1 MTTIKNNKL
10 SYRINSKNE
19 KECNNEC
26 KDTQIDFVE
35 LQSDADFTNDL
46 ERLQTEFEEYKRF
59 SHGEILDLKAKIA
72 IRPNSPTQPLRQ
84 NPNCDKIKEALLTS
98 LQERIISIE
107 RQLYDKQKII
117 EKLLDGPKF
126 QASPNQEP
134 NTKEHNSQRITTK
147 NNNKK
152 NETAIVIEELDNGA
166 DQGRKPQGNHPGNH
180 LNVPTPPQHN
190 STKGGKKDNSQ
201 KTQVSNS
208 QISRDQQKQI
218 KSCKN
223 RFAVLSID
231 DKDQNEMQPA
241 PRRGKKTN
249 SSVQKKQREQS
260 KPVEKSKATEQEKD
274 GSNSKTNSQ
283 KKENKRKQNKTKQ
296 NENAPKE
303 NTHNDAVNWPTANVT
318 EKEEE
323 DVSILNSTCDDSSSG
338 EGQRKRVFVL
348 GDSIINGIEEKGLSK
363 KHNVRLRKCPGDS
376 TEDLLDHVKPVARKK
391 PDLIVI
397 HFGTNDTTSGKDT
410 KENVQ
415 KAIDT
420 IKEESPSTE
429 IAISLCTIRKDR
441 HGIGRKMES
450 SNKILRDAAS
460 RNNTY
465 VIDNKSIDESCLGMK
480 RLHLNRKGTSFLANN
495 LKNFIDDI

>member
-1 MTTIKNNKL
+1 MATDVEKVTEASESLRISKQGRYLNTIADFCSTKYEWDFAKTVAILENAIVEGSMMTTIKNNKL

-26 KDTQIDFVE
+26 KDTQTDFVE
-35 LQSDADFTNDL
+35 LQSDADFANDL

-72 IRPNSPTQPLRQ
+72 IRPNSPTQPPRQ

-98 LQERIISIE
+98 LQERIISLE

-117 EKLLDGPKF
+117 EKLLDGTKF
-126 QASPNQEP
+126 QASHNQEP

-166 DQGRKPQGNHPGNH
+166 DQGRKPQGNH

-190 STKGGKKDNSQ
+190 STKGDKKDNSQ

-241 PRRGKKTN
+241 PRSGKKTK
-249 SSVQKKQREQS
+249 SSVQQKQREQS

-296 NENAPKE
+296 FSS
-303 NTHNDAVNWPTANVT
+303 VQF
-318 EKEEE
+318 
-323 DVSILNSTCDDSSSG
+323 SSFIL
-338 EGQRKRVFVL
+338 K
-348 GDSIINGIEEKGLSK
+348 
-363 KHNVRLRKCPGDS
+363 
-376 TEDLLDHVKPVARKK
+376 
-391 PDLIVI
+391 
-397 HFGTNDTTSGKDT
+397 
-410 KENVQ
+410 
-415 KAIDT
+415 
-420 IKEESPSTE
+420 
-429 IAISLCTIRKDR
+429 
-441 HGIGRKMES
+441 
-450 SNKILRDAAS
+450 
-460 RNNTY
+460 
-465 VIDNKSIDESCLGMK
+465 
-480 RLHLNRKGTSFLANN
+480 
-495 LKNFIDDI
+495 FI